1 MDEYESPRRREGND
15 SNKSPGPIHDYEQ
28 YMYGGSVGRDRI
40 EENSPNATI
49 EELDEDDEQI
59 LDLAGIDE
67 KSERQNTTSSS
78 DKEQSNVVVVNHR
91 NAGWGEIAEPENISE
106 EKAEAE
112 REIGEE
118 VLAGALKGDFNDDPT
133 FWSSVGQIATGLI
146 PIAGQ
151 LGDARDL
158 IHALDDIC
166 NQEGYKKIGSW
177 AALVLIVIGFVPGVG
192 DFIKGIGKTGIRYL
206 DNNRITKQI
215 GQWLGD
221 NIISPILKR
230 VRDLTA
236 PIVGQIK
243 DAIRRKLDEAQ
254 EIARGLGEGVD
265 NVIDDVTGRPQVAT
279 EGAGSVNPSRI
290 ESNQPRGNE
299 PSRMQSTGT
308 PDGSFPETTTYKASA
323 VSKFRSTIGR
333 IRTLAKKHGFEI
345 PKGINK
351 PATQQA
357 IKDYVDFI
365 IKNGETRVG
374 AYKPTGGGDLNALWT
389 KYEDTIVLRRSNGE
403 FITFFNATEGG
414 QALNSPFINP

>member
-1 MDEYESPRRREGND
+1 MDEYEFRRRREGND

-67 KSERQNTTSSS
+67 KSEQQNTTSSES
-78 DKEQSNVVVVNHR
+78 VEEQSDVVALYHR
-91 NAGWGEIAEPENISE
+91 NAGWGEIAKTENISE

-230 VRDLTA
+230 VGDLTA

-254 EIARGLGEGVD
+254 EIARQLGEGAG
-265 NVIDDVTGRPQVAT
+265 NVIDDVTRRPQMAT
-279 EGAGSVNPSRI
+279 EGAGNVPSRM
-290 ESNQPRGNE
+290 ETEPPVRGNE
-299 PSRMQSTGT
+299 PSRMEGNQSG
-308 PDGSFPETTTYKASA
+308 
-323 VSKFRSTIGR
+323 
-333 IRTLAKKHGFEI
+333 
-345 PKGINK
+345 GINASRK
-351 PATQQA
+351 YVDNIINNPLSLVGKSAEDIAKQFNDAGYEAFTQQTGKKGTSGKA
-357 IKDYVDFI
+357 IQVR
-365 IKNGETRVG
+365 IKHPEITNIQVH
-374 AYKPTGGGDLNALWT
+374 PGGGRHTPEGIPYWKISTNT
-389 KYEDTIVLRRSNGE
+389 KGKIWVIPSSFRGADTLGGKAVYYE
-403 FITFFNATEGG
+403 
-414 QALNSPFINP
+414 